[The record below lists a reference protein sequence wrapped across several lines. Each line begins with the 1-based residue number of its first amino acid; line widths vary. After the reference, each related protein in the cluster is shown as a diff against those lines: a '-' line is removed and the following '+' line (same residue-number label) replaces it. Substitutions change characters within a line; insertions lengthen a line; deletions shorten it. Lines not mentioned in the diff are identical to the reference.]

1 MRRTGAGLHS
11 GIGAAPAAR
20 VARAMRRHPGR
31 PAAIAAGL
39 LTLVLAGCS
48 GGGGGGTTTISNA
61 ADSGNGGA
69 ATGPGTTN
77 SEAAGDKANSTPKA
91 PPAKLT
97 FSPANGAKGVSPTSP
112 ISVTASGG
120 KLTTVTV
127 TNESGKPVKGT
138 LSADGLSWKSS
149 QELGYNKTYS
159 VKANATNTDG
169 AAARVNSSFSTVQPV
184 TFTMPYLF
192 PDGLKT
198 VGVGQPITVHFD
210 EAIKDKATAEKALS
224 VTTSPHVDGGWY
236 WFDSQNV
243 HWRPKNYWT
252 PGTRV
257 TVTANVYGV
266 NVGNGI
272 YGQQDVSS
280 TFKIGPSRITTIDD
294 NTHLAIVK
302 INGKTV
308 RTMPVSMGKGG
319 CEKVAATGRTVCYTT
334 HSGPHVVQEKY
345 PVKKMSSASFGLP
358 VDAPGGY
365 EEDISLATRISADG
379 EFMHS
384 APWSVGAQGH
394 RNTSHGCVNLSPD
407 NAQWFYSTMTYGDV
421 VDIKNTG
428 VALPADDKYGDW
440 TVPWS
445 QWRAGSALT

>member
-11 GIGAAPAAR
+11 GMASARVVGAA
-20 VARAMRRHPGR
+20 RRHPGR
-31 PAAIAAGL
+31 GVAVAAGL
-39 LTLVLAGCS
+39 LALVLAGCS
-48 GGGGGGTTTISNA
+48 GGGGGGGTTTLSNA
-61 ADSGNGGA
+61 ADAGKAGTAADPGA
-69 ATGPGTTN
+69 AR
-77 SEAAGDKANSTPKA
+77 SEAAGDKGNSTPQA

-97 FSPANGAKGVSPTSP
+97 FSPANGARGVNPTSP
-112 ISVTASGG
+112 IRVTAAGG
-120 KLTTVTV
+120 KLTSVTV
-127 TNESGKPVKGT
+127 TNASGKPVTGT
-138 LSADGLSWKSS
+138 LAADGASWKSS

-159 VKANATNTDG
+159 VIARSTNADG
-169 AAARVNSSFSTVQPV
+169 KPATVTSRFSTVQPV

-198 VGVGQPITVHFD
+198 VGIGQPITVHFD
-210 EAIKDKATAEKALS
+210 EAVTDKAAAEKALT
-224 VTTSPHVDGGWY
+224 VTTTPRADGGWY

-243 HWRPKNYWT
+243 HWRPKNYWV
-252 PGTRV
+252 PGTKV
-257 TVTANVYGV
+257 TVSANVYGV
-266 NVGNGI
+266 NVGGGI
-272 YGQQDVSS
+272 YGQQDVSTS
-280 TFKIGPSRITTIDD
+280 FRIGPSRITTIDD
-294 NTHLAIVK
+294 RTHVAIVK

-319 CEKVAATGRTVCYTT
+319 CEHVAATNRTVCYTT

-384 APWSVGAQGH
+384 APWSVWAQGH
-394 RNTSHGCVNLSPD
+394 QNTSHGCVNLSPS
-407 NAQWFYSTMTYGDV
+407 NAQWFYTTMTYGDV

-428 VALPADDKYGDW
+428 VELPADDKYGDW
-440 TVPWS
+440 VVPWS
-445 QWRAGSALT
+445 KWLAGSALR